1 MVSHSSNMGVLTL
14 ILLPMFIGVCSAATS
29 PYKSVHVALLRGM
42 NVVPPF
48 VTTATG
54 RGLKERASHLRSFMD
69 FRRLAN
75 KTPGPH
81 IGTATALV
89 MNDTHAMVQLNI
101 SRVRGLTKATLSS
114 GKKGS
119 NG

>member
-29 PYKSVHVALLRGM
+29 PYKSVHAALLRGL
-42 NVVPPF
+42 NFVPPF

-54 RGLKERASHLRSFMD
+54 RGLKERASHLHGLTAISEQNSRS
-69 FRRLAN
+69 A
-75 KTPGPH
+75 
-81 IGTATALV
+81 GTATALV